1 MLNLHMEIKNKVI
14 IVTGASGGI
23 GLAIARYLARQG
35 AKVVLAARSG
45 EKLQALA
52 KEIPGSLAIT
62 TDMRKP
68 EDIDNLI
75 LKTAS
80 VFGRVDVLINN
91 AGQGI
96 YGPVEKINIDDYKK
110 VMELNVYGVI
120 RAMQAVIPQMKK
132 QGGGTILNVS
142 SLVSKNY
149 FPYLGAY
156 ASTKYALN
164 ALSLTARQ
172 ELAKDN
178 IIVSVFH
185 PKMTETDF
193 SKNALGARLDFSS
206 RPASDIPKVDTAEQV
221 AEKIGELIISGEAE
235 ANM

>member
-149 FPYLGAY
+149 FPHLGAY
-156 ASTKYALN
+156 ASTK
-164 ALSLTARQ
+164 
-172 ELAKDN
+172 
-178 IIVSVFH
+178 
-185 PKMTETDF
+185 
-193 SKNALGARLDFSS
+193 
-206 RPASDIPKVDTAEQV
+206 
-221 AEKIGELIISGEAE
+221 
-235 ANM
+235 